1 MLALENVTYRYAGA
15 PQPSIHDVSLRLAE
29 TEVVGLCGPSESGKT
44 TVCLVASGLAPR
56 TIRGTLHGRVF
67 IDGVN
72 TAGQPMHELVSRV
85 GICFQ
90 DPTTQLSG
98 ISGTVYEEVAFGPMN
113 LGLPRDEIV
122 ERTEAAL
129 EALRIG
135 DLARR
140 DPNRLSGGQMQL
152 VAIAGLLAMRPTH
165 LILDEPTAELDPAG
179 ATLVADAVAGLAAH
193 GASILIAEQRTDLL
207 ARVCHRVVAL
217 RDGRIDLEG
226 PALEVLTQ
234 PRLIELGVAE
244 PSAVRLRRLIAEAG
258 LDIGRLERALE
269 GTPAR
274 DAWTAGEPA

>member
-15 PQPSIHDVSLRLAE
+15 PQPSIHDVSLQLAE

-67 IDGVN
+67 IDGVDA
-72 TAGQPMHELVSRV
+72 AGQPMHELVSRV

-179 ATLVADAVAGLAAH
+179 ATLVADAVAGLAAD

-269 GTPAR
+269 GSPAR